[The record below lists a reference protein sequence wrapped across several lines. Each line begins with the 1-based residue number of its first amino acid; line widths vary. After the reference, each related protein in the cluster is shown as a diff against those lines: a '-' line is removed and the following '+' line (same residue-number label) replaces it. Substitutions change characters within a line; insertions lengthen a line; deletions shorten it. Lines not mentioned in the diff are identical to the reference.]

1 VTIQRQVPNVA
12 DQQAVSEGGLEMA
25 ISKKMKDIIINEIRY
40 SIKKV
45 EEAVSI
51 EEKLYYFSAVQG
63 VFHRT
68 FNIEFNQELLFAH
81 FIFNETFKAFQQK
94 LAAMKMGD
102 LVFVIS
108 EQQISRLSEL
118 TNEFVNRFEAD
129 KSTDD
134 VLKKMVTLLY
144 SISGNGNY
152 LMGKGLLKI

>member
-1 VTIQRQVPNVA
+1 
-12 DQQAVSEGGLEMA
+12 MA
-25 ISKKMKDIIINEIRY
+25 AGRKMKDIITNEIKY
-40 SIKKV
+40 AVKKM
-45 EEAVSI
+45 EEVSSI

-63 VFHRT
+63 IFHRV

-81 FIFNETFKAFQQK
+81 FIFNEAFKAFQQK

-102 LVFVIS
+102 LVFVIN
-108 EQQISRLSEL
+108 EEQISRLSEL
-118 TNEFVNRFEAD
+118 TKEFLIQFEAG

-144 SISGNGNY
+144 SVNGNGNY